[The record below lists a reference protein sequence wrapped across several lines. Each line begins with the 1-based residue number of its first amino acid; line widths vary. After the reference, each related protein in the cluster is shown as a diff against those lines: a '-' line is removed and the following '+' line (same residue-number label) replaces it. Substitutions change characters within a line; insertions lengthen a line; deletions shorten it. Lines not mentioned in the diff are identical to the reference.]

1 MSTIASEVLITE
13 SLIENPCKNMKNV
26 FSRLVL
32 LAFCFFVSQ
41 QASADYFCQANVIN
55 VLVYAD
61 GSLNVLHS
69 GRGDY
74 TYMCNLNTE
83 RQGVSPTTC
92 AVWFGLLEA
101 IKKKNGLAQ
110 IYFSGNGSCSTLP
123 IYGNAPAPLYIGDVT
138 Q

>member
-1 MSTIASEVLITE
+1 
-13 SLIENPCKNMKNV
+13 MKKI
-26 FSRLVL
+26 FSHLVL
-32 LAFCFFVSQ
+32 LATCLFVSQ
-41 QASADYFCQANVIN
+41 QASADFFCQVNVTN

-74 TYMCNLNTE
+74 TYMCNLNIE
-83 RQGVSPTTC
+83 RQGVSPSIC

-110 IYFSGNGSCSTLP
+110 IFFSGTGSFSTLP
-123 IYGNAPAPLYIGDVT
+123 VYGNAPAPLYIGDLT

>member
-1 MSTIASEVLITE
+1 
-13 SLIENPCKNMKNV
+13 MKNIL
-26 FSRLVL
+26 SRLTL
-32 LAFCFFVSQ
+32 FVTCLFASQ
-41 QASADYFCQANVIN
+41 QAAAYYECSVNVIN

-61 GSLNVLHS
+61 GSLNILHS

-74 TYMCNLNTE
+74 TVVCNLNTE

-101 IKKKNGLAQ
+101 IKRKNGLAH
-110 IYFSGNGSCSTLP
+110 IYFNGDGSCSTLP
-123 IYGNAPAPLYIGDVT
+123 TYGNAPAPLYIGDIT